1 MEAGQGS
8 GSFSASWRGRF
19 RIAPKFR
26 IYVAAFGLQGPI
38 HFMSS
43 FLRSARFRGRGPAR
57 NRVVFI
63 NSGRERGKKGRRPEA
78 VVSLTWPY
86 TCGRSRPPSANGGK
100 RPPKDPPLMKT
111 SRFLA
116 VVPLF
121 FCHGSSQGAWASGCA
136 GADSPARASRMRIEL
151 LRAVESAVESR
162 RRAYPSPR
170 QAILLQ
176 SNSSKY
182 YVFVILLPC

>member
-1 MEAGQGS
+1 MRNFEG
-8 GSFSASWRGRF
+8 
-19 RIAPKFR
+19 
-26 IYVAAFGLQGPI
+26 
-38 HFMSS
+38 
-43 FLRSARFRGRGPAR
+43 GPAR

-63 NSGRERGKKGRRPEA
+63 NSGSVCRKKGRRQEA

-100 RPPKDPPLMKT
+100 RPPKEPPLMKT

-116 VVPLF
+116 GLPRFSATEVRK
-121 FCHGSSQGAWASGCA
+121 GAWASGCA

-182 YVFVILLPC
+182 YVFVILLPCQKSKTSTRLSPTTTG